1 MILIRT
7 SLFTALCFA
16 IFMLVGCTQPSSLSS
31 MPPDD
36 EKAIINSAIE
46 YLNNM
51 EWLPTDE
58 DGKQATIQ
66 SITVDDRY
74 ELVDSRFEGTSAWLV
89 TFPSDSQRT
98 VEIPQVL
105 VESESNK
112 VIGYM
117 PSE

>member
-1 MILIRT
+1 MIRT

-36 EKAIINSAIE
+36 EKVIINHAIE

-51 EWLPTDE
+51 DWLPNDE

-74 ELVDSRFEGTSAWLV
+74 ELVDSSFEGTRAWLV

-98 VEIPQVL
+98 IEIPQVL
-105 VESESNK
+105 VESESNE
-112 VIGYM
+112 VIGYL

>member
-1 MILIRT
+1 MIRT

-16 IFMLVGCTQPSSLSS
+16 IFMLVGCTQTSSLSS

-51 EWLPTDE
+51 DWLPIDE

-66 SITVDDRY
+66 SITVDDRF
-74 ELVDSRFEGTSAWLV
+74 ELVDSRFEGTQAWIV

-105 VESESNK
+105 VESESNE
-112 VIGYM
+112 VIGYL